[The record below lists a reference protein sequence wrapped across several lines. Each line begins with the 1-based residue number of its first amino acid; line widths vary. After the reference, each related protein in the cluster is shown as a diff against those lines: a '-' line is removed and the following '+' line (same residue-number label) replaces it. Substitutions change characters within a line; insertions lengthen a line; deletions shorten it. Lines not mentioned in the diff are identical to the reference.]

1 MVDSHLSRTISHNN
15 KPFSLRLLSLMLLS
29 QQQTSNYTSPNPNVA
44 GDLMR
49 RLGMETTREKV
60 TICES
65 RKEASGETTLAHAW
79 M

>member
-1 MVDSHLSRTISHNN
+1 
-15 KPFSLRLLSLMLLS
+15 MLLS

-60 TICES
+60 AICKL